1 MITGENEWAEVG
13 ASVDVWQEDLEA
25 AGSPAMM
32 IGGETVAVVEETEEK
47 VLRLQVGVI
56 MMDRSRSEQI
66 RG

>member
-1 MITGENEWAEVG
+1 M
-13 ASVDVWQEDLEA
+13 
-25 AGSPAMM
+25 AGGPGGSRNTVCQIVVSPAMM

-47 VLRLQVGVI
+47 VLRLQVGLI

>member
-1 MITGENEWAEVG
+1 MAGGPGGSRNT
-13 ASVDVWQEDLEA
+13 VWQIVV
-25 AGSPAMM
+25 SPAMM

-47 VLRLQVGVI
+47 VLRLQVGLI